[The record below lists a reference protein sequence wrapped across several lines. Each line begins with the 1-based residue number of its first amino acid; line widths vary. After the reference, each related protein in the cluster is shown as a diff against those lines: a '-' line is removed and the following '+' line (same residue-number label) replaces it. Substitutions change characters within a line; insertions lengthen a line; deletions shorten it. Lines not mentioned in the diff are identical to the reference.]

1 MTVATEERLNRSPT
15 TPTAATRLTA
25 EAAAEAAATPPPPA
39 ATPPPPA
46 ATPPPPPATST
57 TPAATPPPPAATS
70 TTPEA
75 TGRAVRWRLGD
86 YQTGTLLPSL
96 PRGFFSPVVSIQSGS
111 YQLRD
116 SPPPHTAVASLRFR

>member
-25 EAAAEAAATPPPPA
+25 EAAAEAAATPA
-39 ATPPPPA
+39 AA
-46 ATPPPPPATST
+46 
-57 TPAATPPPPAATS
+57 AATS

-75 TGRAVRWRLGD
+75 TGRAVKWRLGD

-116 SPPPHTAVASLRFR
+116 SPPSHTAVASLRFR